1 MTKKSF
7 PPAAFSHQGV
17 DFRTCYTYPA
27 ADKHKDAPCRG
38 RINPLDL
45 MTGKCL
51 TKRQLY
57 GKDIDAPV
65 NHIVHGKDP
74 WDVYS
79 KREAAANYL
88 ISVMVQRGLLSGVV
102 VSDPDEDADLAELAR
117 KYKQTLF
124 DIHPRWMKSTVQKY
138 SSQYDFM
145 VDELAGLRA
154 GDLDDAAYKQL
165 QEKICRNAARDA
177 TKHNTWEYGEIPP
190 SSARTRLFLLYELI
204 RCLKAEGVSIPVAP
218 FPYNGK
224 PSRQML
230 LLNRTDHA
238 RMIPDAILRA
248 ICADPVIQGQAE
260 ILADA
265 GLRIGECTGLLF
277 DSLRWLDTSQGRMY
291 YLDISGQVD
300 DEGKR
305 TELPK
310 TKDSYR
316 AVPLSRELGEALAR
330 YRQEMEAKYGDLSL
344 RLMCG
349 QADENGFDDSPA
361 KAAAW
366 EAQVRARIS
375 TLLRKSS
382 AFQAIAANR
391 VYLFDK
397 QAQDA
402 ELYSQLFAHSCRRH
416 SCTELYCFSGLNSSE
431 IHRRMGHAYKS
442 LAPQKATGLT
452 PTELRLMCLEKHVS
466 HTFYHPANPLR
477 YDAGGPIRGTEVPA
491 CCIELTLMPGE
502 SIELTVEDT
511 EPGTVARNFGEELT
525 IQKLRQD
532 ECRNVTYD
540 YGLRASEE
548 VSAIM
553 KKRKLVG

>member
-1 MTKKSF
+1 M
-7 PPAAFSHQGV
+7 
-17 DFRTCYTYPA
+17 
-27 ADKHKDAPCRG
+27 
-38 RINPLDL
+38 
-45 MTGKCL
+45 
-51 TKRQLY
+51 
-57 GKDIDAPV
+57 
-65 NHIVHGKDP
+65 
-74 WDVYS
+74 
-79 KREAAANYL
+79 
-88 ISVMVQRGLLSGVV
+88 
-102 VSDPDEDADLAELAR
+102 
-117 KYKQTLF
+117 
-124 DIHPRWMKSTVQKY
+124 
-138 SSQYDFM
+138 
-145 VDELAGLRA
+145 
-154 GDLDDAAYKQL
+154 
-165 QEKICRNAARDA
+165 
-177 TKHNTWEYGEIPP
+177 
-190 SSARTRLFLLYELI
+190 
-204 RCLKAEGVSIPVAP
+204 SIPVAP

-397 QAQDA
+397 RAQDA
-402 ELYSQLFAHSCRRH
+402 ELYSQLVAHSLRRNF
-416 SCTELYCFSGLNSSE
+416 CTELYCSSGLNSSK

-442 LAPQKATGLT
+442 LPPQKATGLT

-466 HTFYHPANPLR
+466 HTLYHSANPLR
-477 YDAGGPIRGTEVPA
+477 YDAGGPFQATEVPA
-491 CCIELTLMPGE
+491 CCVELTLMPGE
-502 SIELTVEDT
+502 SVELTVEDT
-511 EPGTVARNFGEELT
+511 EPGTVTRISGEGLI
-525 IQKLRQD
+525 IQQLRRD
-532 ECRNVTYD
+532 ERRNVTYD
-540 YGLRASEE
+540 YGLLSSEE
-548 VSAIM
+548 TTAVV
-553 KKRKLVG
+553 KKRKLLG

>member
-17 DFRTCYTYPA
+17 DFRKCYTYPA
-27 ADKHKDAPCRG
+27 ADKHKDMPCRG
-38 RINPLDL
+38 RINPLDP

-57 GKDIDAPV
+57 GKDSDSPV

-74 WDVYS
+74 WDIYA
-79 KREAAANYL
+79 KQETEASYL

-102 VSDPDEDADLAELAR
+102 VSDPAAASDLAEMAR
-117 KYKQTLF
+117 NHKETLF
-124 DIHPRWMKSTVQKY
+124 EMHPKWAKSTVKSY

-145 VDELAGLRA
+145 VDELAGLCA

-165 QEKICRNAARDA
+165 QEKICLHAAEGA
-177 TKHNTWEYGEIPP
+177 TKHNTWSYGEVPP

-204 RCLKAEGVSIPVAP
+204 RCLKAEGVVIPVIP
-218 FPYNGK
+218 FAYNGK
-224 PSRQML
+224 PSRQEL
-230 LLNRTDHA
+230 LLDRTDHA

-316 AVPLSRELGEALAR
+316 AVPLSRELEEALAR

-375 TLLRKSS
+375 TLLRKPS
-382 AFQAIAANR
+382 AFQVIAANR

-397 QAQDA
+397 RAQDA
-402 ELYSQLFAHSCRRH
+402 ELYSQLVAHSLRRNF
-416 SCTELYCFSGLNSSE
+416 CTELYCSIGLNSSK
-431 IHRRMGHAYKS
+431 IHRRMGHAYKP
-442 LAPQKATGLT
+442 LPPQKATGLT
-452 PTELRLMCLEKHVS
+452 PTELRLMCLDKHVS
-466 HTFYHPANPLR
+466 HTLYHPANPLR
-477 YDAGGPIRGTEVPA
+477 YDAGGPFQATEVPA
-491 CCIELTLMPGE
+491 CCVELTLMPGE

-511 EPGTVARNFGEELT
+511 EPGTVTRISGEELT
-525 IQKLRQD
+525 IQKLRRD
-532 ECRNVTYD
+532 ERRNVTYD

-548 VSAIM
+548 VSAIV

>member
-17 DFRTCYTYPA
+17 DFRMCYTYPA
-27 ADKHKDAPCRG
+27 ADKHKDMPCRG
-38 RINPLDL
+38 RINPLDP

-57 GKDIDAPV
+57 GKDSDAPV

-79 KREAAANYL
+79 KREAEASYL

-117 KYKQTLF
+117 NYKQTLF

-138 SSQYDFM
+138 SSQYDIM

-218 FPYNGK
+218 FPYYGK

-230 LLNRTDHA
+230 LLDRTDHA

-265 GLRIGECTGLLF
+265 GLRIAECTGLLF

-291 YLDISGQVD
+291 YLDISGQVGD
-300 DEGKR
+300 DGKR

-316 AVPLSRELGEALAR
+316 VVPLSRELGEVLAHR
-330 YRQEMEAKYGDLSL
+330 RHEMETKYGDLSL

-349 QADENGFDDSPA
+349 QPCEDEFDDSPA

-366 EAQVRARIS
+366 ESQVRAQIS
-375 TLLRKSS
+375 TLLRKPS

-397 QAQDA
+397 RAQDA
-402 ELYSQLFAHSCRRH
+402 ELYSQLVAHSLRRNF
-416 SCTELYCFSGLNSSE
+416 CTGAYCSSGLNSSK

-442 LAPQKATGLT
+442 LPPQKATGLT

-466 HTFYHPANPLR
+466 HTLYHSANPLR
-477 YDAGGPIRGTEVPA
+477 YDAGGPFQATEVPA
-491 CCIELTLMPGE
+491 CCVELTLMPGE
-502 SIELTVEDT
+502 SVELTVEDT
-511 EPGTVARNFGEELT
+511 EPGTVTRISGEGLI
-525 IQKLRQD
+525 IQQLRRD
-532 ECRNVTYD
+532 ERRNVTYD
-540 YGLRASEE
+540 YGLLSSEE
-548 VSAIM
+548 TTAVV
-553 KKRKLVG
+553 KKRKLLG

>member
-17 DFRTCYTYPA
+17 DFRKCYTYPA
-27 ADKHKDAPCRG
+27 ADKHKGMPCRG
-38 RINPLDL
+38 RINPLDP

-51 TKRQLY
+51 TKRQLF
-57 GKDIDAPV
+57 GKASDAPV

-74 WDVYS
+74 WDIYA
-79 KREAAANYL
+79 KQETEASYL
-88 ISVMVQRGLLSGVV
+88 ISVMVQRGLLSGVA
-102 VSDPDEDADLAELAR
+102 VSVPDEDADLAELAR
-117 KYKQTLF
+117 NYKQTLF

-138 SSQYDFM
+138 SSQYDIM

-154 GDLDDAAYKQL
+154 GDLNDTAYKQL

-177 TKHNTWEYGEIPP
+177 TKHNTWSYGEVPP

-265 GLRIGECTGLLF
+265 GLRIAECTGLLF

-291 YLDISGQVD
+291 YLDISGQVGD
-300 DEGKR
+300 DGKR

-316 AVPLSRELGEALAR
+316 VVPLSRELGEALVR
-330 YRQEMEAKYGDLSL
+330 YRHKLETKYGDLAM

-349 QADENGFDDSPA
+349 QSDENGFDDSPA

-366 EAQVRARIS
+366 EAQVRAQIS
-375 TLLRKSS
+375 TLLREPS
-382 AFQAIAANR
+382 AFQAIAADR

-402 ELYSQLFAHSCRRH
+402 ELYSQLVAHSWRRSH
-416 SCTELYCFSGLNSSE
+416 CTRLYCSSGQNSPK

-442 LAPQKATGLT
+442 LSPQKATGLN
-452 PTELRLMCLEKHVS
+452 PTELCRMCLEKHVS
-466 HTFYHPANPLR
+466 PTLYHRANPLR
-477 YDAGGPIRGTEVPA
+477 YDAGGSFQATEVPA

-511 EPGTVARNFGEELT
+511 EPSTVTRISGEKLT
-525 IQKLRQD
+525 IQKLRRD
-532 ECRNVTYD
+532 ERRNVTYD

-548 VSAIM
+548 VSAIV
-553 KKRKLVG
+553 KKRKLLG

>member
-1 MTKKSF
+1 MTKKA
-7 PPAAFSHQGV
+7 PPPKEFSYQGV
-17 DFRTCYTYPA
+17 DFHIGYAKPA
-27 ADKHKDAPCRG
+27 ADKHKSDPCRG
-38 RINPLDL
+38 RINPLDP

-51 TKRQLY
+51 TKRQLF
-57 GKDIDAPV
+57 GKASDAPV

-79 KREAAANYL
+79 KREAEASYL
-88 ISVMVQRGLLSGVV
+88 ISVMVRRGLLSGVV
-102 VSDPDEDADLAELAR
+102 VSDPAAASDLAEMAR
-117 KYKQTLF
+117 NHKETLF
-124 DIHPRWMKSTVQKY
+124 EMHPKWAKSTVKSY
-138 SSQYDFM
+138 SSQYDFL
-145 VDELAGLRA
+145 VNELAGLRA

-316 AVPLSRELGEALAR
+316 VVPLSRELGESLAR
-330 YRQEMEAKYGDLSL
+330 YRHKLETKYGDLSL

-349 QADENGFDDSPA
+349 KPYDDEFDDSPA

-466 HTFYHPANPLR
+466 HTLYHPANPLR
-477 YDAGGPIRGTEVPA
+477 YDAGGPIRATEVPA

-511 EPGTVARNFGEELT
+511 EPGTVTRISGEELI
-525 IQKLRQD
+525 IQQLRRD
-532 ECRNVTYD
+532 ERRNVTYD
-540 YGLRASEE
+540 YGLLSSEE
-548 VSAIM
+548 TTAVV
-553 KKRKLVG
+553 KKRKLLG

>member
-1 MTKKSF
+1 MTKKA
-7 PPAAFSHQGV
+7 PPPKEFSYQGV
-17 DFRTCYTYPA
+17 DFHIGYAKPA
-27 ADKHKDAPCRG
+27 ADKHKSDPCRG
-38 RINPLDL
+38 RINPLDP

-51 TKRQLY
+51 TKRQLF
-57 GKDIDAPV
+57 GKASDAPV

-74 WDVYS
+74 WDIYT
-79 KREAAANYL
+79 KREVEACYL
-88 ISVMVQRGLLSGVV
+88 ISVMVQRGLLSGVAAA
-102 VSDPDEDADLAELAR
+102 DPAAASDLAEMAR
-117 KYKQTLF
+117 NHKETLF
-124 DIHPRWMKSTVQKY
+124 EMHPKWAKSTVKSY

-204 RCLKAEGVSIPVAP
+204 RWLKAEGVSIPMAP

-265 GLRIGECTGLLF
+265 GFRIGECTGLLF
-277 DSLRWLDTSQGRMY
+277 GSLRWLDTSQGRMY

-466 HTFYHPANPLR
+466 HTLYHPANPLR
-477 YDAGGPIRGTEVPA
+477 YDAGGPIRATEVPA

-511 EPGTVARNFGEELT
+511 EPGTVTRIFGEELT
-525 IQKLRQD
+525 IQKLRRD
-532 ECRNVTYD
+532 ERRNVTYD
-540 YGLRASEE
+540 YGLLSLAETTT
-548 VSAIM
+548 VV
-553 KKRKLVG
+553 KKRKLLG

>member
-1 MTKKSF
+1 MTKKA
-7 PPAAFSHQGV
+7 PPPKEFSYQGV
-17 DFRTCYTYPA
+17 DFHIGYAKPA
-27 ADKHKDAPCRG
+27 ADKHKSDPCRG
-38 RINPLDL
+38 RINPLDP

-57 GKDIDAPV
+57 GTDSNEPV

-79 KREAAANYL
+79 KREAEASYL
-88 ISVMVQRGLLSGVV
+88 ISVMVQRGLLSGVAV
-102 VSDPDEDADLAELAR
+102 ADPAAASDLAEMAR
-117 KYKQTLF
+117 KHKETLF
-124 DIHPRWMKSTVQKY
+124 EMHPKWAKSTVKSY
-138 SSQYDFM
+138 SSQYDIM

-154 GDLDDAAYKQL
+154 GNLNDAAYKQL
-165 QEKICRNAARDA
+165 QKKICRNAARDA
-177 TKHNTWEYGEIPP
+177 TKHNTWSYGEVPP

-204 RCLKAEGVSIPVAP
+204 RCLKAEGVSIPVVP

-230 LLNRTDHA
+230 LLDRTDHA

-260 ILADA
+260 ILVDA

-277 DSLRWLDTSQGRMY
+277 DSLRRLDTSQGRMY

-300 DEGKR
+300 DDGKR

-316 AVPLSRELGEALAR
+316 VVPLSRELGESLAR
-330 YRQEMEAKYGDLSL
+330 YRHKLETKYGDLSL

-349 QADENGFDDSPA
+349 QPCEDEFDDSPA

-366 EAQVRARIS
+366 ESQVRAQIS
-375 TLLRKSS
+375 MLLRKPS
-382 AFQAIAANR
+382 AFQVIAANR

-397 QAQDA
+397 RAQDA
-402 ELYSQLFAHSCRRH
+402 ELYSQLVAHSLRRNF
-416 SCTELYCFSGLNSSE
+416 CTGAYCSSGLNSSK

-442 LAPQKATGLT
+442 LPPQKATGLT

-466 HTFYHPANPLR
+466 HTLYHSANPLR
-477 YDAGGPIRGTEVPA
+477 YDAGGPFQATEVPT
-491 CCIELTLMPGE
+491 CCVELTLMPDE
-502 SIELTVEDT
+502 SVELTVEDT
-511 EPGTVARNFGEELT
+511 EPGTVTRISGEGLI
-525 IQKLRQD
+525 IQQLRRD
-532 ECRNVTYD
+532 ERHNVTYD

-548 VSAIM
+548 VSAIV
-553 KKRKLVG
+553 KKRKLLE

>member
-1 MTKKSF
+1 MTKKS
-7 PPAAFSHQGV
+7 PPPKEFSYQGV
-17 DFRTCYTYPA
+17 DFRICYAYPS

-38 RINPLDL
+38 RINPLDP

-51 TKRQLY
+51 TKRQLF
-57 GKDIDAPV
+57 GKDSDSPV

-74 WDVYS
+74 WDIYNN
-79 KREAAANYL
+79 REKEASYL
-88 ISVMVQRGLLSGVV
+88 LSMMAQCGLLVGVAV
-102 VSDPDEDADLAELAR
+102 ADPSAVADLAELAR

-124 DIHPRWMKSTVQKY
+124 EMHSKWAKSTVKSY
-138 SSQYDFM
+138 SGQYDTLVEEM
-145 VDELAGLRA
+145 TGLRA

-165 QEKICRNAARDA
+165 QNKICRNAAQKA
-177 TKHNTWEYGEIPP
+177 LKHHTWAYGETPPP
-190 SSARTRLFLLYELI
+190 SAQRRLSLLYDLI
-204 RCLKAEGVSIPVAP
+204 RCLKAEGVSIPVVP

-230 LLNRTDHA
+230 LLDRTDHA
-238 RMIPDAILRA
+238 RAIPDGILRA

-300 DEGKR
+300 DDGKR

-316 AVPLSRELGEALAR
+316 VVPLSRELGEALAR
-330 YRQEMEAKYGDLSL
+330 YRNEMETKYGDLSL

-375 TLLRKSS
+375 MLLRKSS

-391 VYLFDK
+391 VYLFNK

-402 ELYSQLFAHSCRRH
+402 ELYSQLFAHSWRRNF
-416 SCTELYCFSGLNSSE
+416 CTELYCSSGLNSSK
-431 IHRRMGHAYKS
+431 IHRRMGHVYKP
-442 LAPQKATGLT
+442 LPPQKASGLN
-452 PTELRLMCLEKHVS
+452 PTELCLMCLEKHVS
-466 HTFYHPANPLR
+466 PTLYHPANPLR
-477 YDAGGPIRGTEVPA
+477 YDADGPFQATEVPS
-491 CCIELTLMPGE
+491 CCIELTLKPGD
-502 SIELTVEDT
+502 SVELTVEDT
-511 EPGTVARNFGEELT
+511 EPGTVTRISGEGLT
-525 IQKLRQD
+525 IQHLRRD
-532 ECRNVTYD
+532 ERRNVTYD
-540 YGLRASEE
+540 YGLLS
-548 VSAIM
+548 SAETITVV

>member
-17 DFRTCYTYPA
+17 DFRMCYTYPA
-27 ADKHKDAPCRG
+27 ADKHKDMPCRG
-38 RINPLDL
+38 RINPLDP

-57 GKDIDAPV
+57 GKDSDAPV

-88 ISVMVQRGLLSGVV
+88 ISVMVQRGLLSGVA
-102 VSDPDEDADLAELAR
+102 VSVPDEDADLAELAR
-117 KYKQTLF
+117 NYKQTLY
-124 DIHPRWMKSTVQKY
+124 DI
-138 SSQYDFM
+138 M

-291 YLDISGQVD
+291 YLDFPGNWGRFLHTV
-300 DEGKR
+300 GTRWKR
-305 TELPK
+305 SMATSLC
-310 TKDSYR
+310 
-316 AVPLSRELGEALAR
+316 ALCA
-330 YRQEMEAKYGDLSL
+330 A
-344 RLMCG
+344 
-349 QADENGFDDSPA
+349 SPA
-361 KAAAW
+361 RTSLTTAPPKQPPGNHRCAHKSQRCCASPLPSRRLLPIAF
-366 EAQVRARIS
+366 IFS
-375 TLLRKSS
+375 TNEPRTL
-382 AFQAIAANR
+382 
-391 VYLFDK
+391 
-397 QAQDA
+397 
-402 ELYSQLFAHSCRRH
+402 
-416 SCTELYCFSGLNSSE
+416 SCTP
-431 IHRRMGHAYKS
+431 S
-442 LAPQKATGLT
+442 LSPIPCGAISVQGRTAP
-452 PTELRLMCLEKHVS
+452 
-466 HTFYHPANPLR
+466 
-477 YDAGGPIRGTEVPA
+477 AG
-491 CCIELTLMPGE
+491 
-502 SIELTVEDT
+502 
-511 EPGTVARNFGEELT
+511 
-525 IQKLRQD
+525 
-532 ECRNVTYD
+532 
-540 YGLRASEE
+540 
-548 VSAIM
+548 
-553 KKRKLVG
+553 

>member
-1 MTKKSF
+1 M
-7 PPAAFSHQGV
+7 
-17 DFRTCYTYPA
+17 
-27 ADKHKDAPCRG
+27 
-38 RINPLDL
+38 
-45 MTGKCL
+45 
-51 TKRQLY
+51 
-57 GKDIDAPV
+57 
-65 NHIVHGKDP
+65 
-74 WDVYS
+74 
-79 KREAAANYL
+79 
-88 ISVMVQRGLLSGVV
+88 
-102 VSDPDEDADLAELAR
+102 
-117 KYKQTLF
+117 
-124 DIHPRWMKSTVQKY
+124 
-138 SSQYDFM
+138 
-145 VDELAGLRA
+145 
-154 GDLDDAAYKQL
+154 
-165 QEKICRNAARDA
+165 
-177 TKHNTWEYGEIPP
+177 
-190 SSARTRLFLLYELI
+190 YELI
-204 RCLKAEGVSIPVAP
+204 RCLKAEGVVILVIPFA
-218 FPYNGK
+218 YNGK
-224 PSRQML
+224 PSRQEL
-230 LLNRTDHA
+230 LLDRTDHA
-238 RMIPDAILRA
+238 RSLPDELLRA
-248 ICADPVIQGQAE
+248 VCADPVSRGQAE
-260 ILADA
+260 ILADT

-511 EPGTVARNFGEELT
+511 EPGTVTRISGEGLI
-525 IQKLRQD
+525 IQQLRRD
-532 ECRNVTYD
+532 ERRNVTYD
-540 YGLRASEE
+540 YGLLSSEE
-548 VSAIM
+548 TTAVV
-553 KKRKLVG
+553 KKRKLLG

>member
-1 MTKKSF
+1 
-7 PPAAFSHQGV
+7 
-17 DFRTCYTYPA
+17 
-27 ADKHKDAPCRG
+27 
-38 RINPLDL
+38 
-45 MTGKCL
+45 
-51 TKRQLY
+51 
-57 GKDIDAPV
+57 
-65 NHIVHGKDP
+65 
-74 WDVYS
+74 
-79 KREAAANYL
+79 
-88 ISVMVQRGLLSGVV
+88 
-102 VSDPDEDADLAELAR
+102 
-117 KYKQTLF
+117 
-124 DIHPRWMKSTVQKY
+124 
-138 SSQYDFM
+138 
-145 VDELAGLRA
+145 
-154 GDLDDAAYKQL
+154 
-165 QEKICRNAARDA
+165 
-177 TKHNTWEYGEIPP
+177 
-190 SSARTRLFLLYELI
+190 
-204 RCLKAEGVSIPVAP
+204 
-218 FPYNGK
+218 
-224 PSRQML
+224 
-230 LLNRTDHA
+230 
-238 RMIPDAILRA
+238 
-248 ICADPVIQGQAE
+248 
-260 ILADA
+260 

-316 AVPLSRELGEALAR
+316 AVPLSRELGEALVR
-330 YRQEMEAKYGDLSL
+330 YRQEMEAKYGDISL

-349 QADENGFDDSPA
+349 QPDENGFDDSPA

-366 EAQVRARIS
+366 ETQVRARIS

-491 CCIELTLMPGE
+491 CCVELTLMPGE

-511 EPGTVARNFGEELT
+511 EPGTVTRISGEELT

-548 VSAIM
+548 VSAIV
-553 KKRKLVG
+553 KKRKLLG